1 MTQHLYLRVPY
12 DERGLARDLGA
23 IWCPLERLWYCNTTQ
38 FRSRAFKRWR
48 DKRSWRRITI
58 HPDDTKQGLQE
69 AKRRGCLW
77 DKASR
82 TWFVDIT
89 DESTLKPWHRARL
102 TPPTTHELRVAY
114 AEKETAKEHGARW
127 DAERGSWVVRSRAP
141 LSPWLMQ
148 RVKVQGGTSAAAAA
162 L

>member
-12 DERGLARDLGA
+12 AERGLARDLGA
-23 IWCPLERLWYCNTTQ
+23 IWCPLERLWYCRTTQ
-38 FRSRAFKRWR
+38 FRSRVFKRWR

-58 HPDDTKQGLQE
+58 HPDQTKPDIQE

-77 DKASR
+77 DKSSR

-102 TPPTTHELRVAY
+102 TPPPTRALQVKFE
-114 AEKETAKEHGARW
+114 EKEAAKEHGARW
-127 DAERGSWVVRSRAP
+127 DGELRTWVIRSRAK

-148 RVKVQGGTSAAAAA
+148 RIKQDGASAAA